1 MKRVIFIFIGLE
13 CVVIAA
19 ILVGMVILQRQGK
32 APKTEQTIGQ
42 ELEKP
47 AAMPSETQEPVEDI
61 LGELDA
67 YDEVLYEMEKLLNE
81 LPEEEPLE
89 GRSEEQ
95 VGSGE
100 TGMEIAEVASES
112 EVSPSAQDEEYCP
125 TFEEIIS
132 TVGLIPPEETIRL
145 INLAFKR
152 KELFTEEE
160 LTTLCLLHSEI
171 SKTYFPP
178 PERVVID
185 KRSGTTKY
193 YLLPAG
199 KYDVERDAIPITEEE
214 ARTLISQ
221 GVGTVTLH

>member
-81 LPEEEPLE
+81 LPGEEPLE

-95 VGSGE
+95 GGSGE
-100 TGMEIAEVASES
+100 TGMGIAEVASES

-160 LTTLCLLHSEI
+160 LTALCLLHSEI